1 MSYAFDDCQV
11 GFSQEQIDAMKSFV
25 LTEKPNWLY
34 NQSPNVDSVGIIQP
48 IQPLAA
54 SVVSSQNPLFSW
66 NSVQGARHYFLE
78 IYKEPYA
85 VNQILERVLLT
96 DTFYQTNRIFN
107 PRPASFPYAWR
118 VMPFNYGNTCR
129 GYNQPINFNTVLS
142 SAVANQE
149 VFSEWDI
156 RPNPVNA
163 GTSFKLFVPS
173 LLTENTALSI
183 YNASGI
189 EIWSTEINSDNSPE
203 LEVMIPQNWSAG
215 LYFAQLSNKQ
225 GARSVKKFVIK

>member
-1 MSYAFDDCQV
+1 
-11 GFSQEQIDAMKSFV
+11 MKWDI
-25 LTEKPNWLY
+25 L
-34 NQSPNVDSVGIIQP
+34 
-48 IQPLAA
+48 
-54 SVVSSQNPLFSW
+54 VSSWLNEDTGSQRIRIQHRLQAPIMSTDKVLFEIAFKAG
-66 NSVQGARHYFLE
+66 SVADPTVGTLIKYDMVRCQMEMNTNDNRFWV
-78 IYKEPYA
+78 PT
-85 VNQILERVLLT
+85 LT
-96 DTFYQTNRIFN
+96 D
-107 PRPASFPYAWR
+107 
-118 VMPFNYGNTCR
+118 
-129 GYNQPINFNTVLS
+129 GYYTKDA